1 MFAGLISWT
10 LLYVI
15 IIILQIIKLLP
26 KAMYEQLSLHKASPK
41 DTYRFPLALYTL
53 IQCSF

>member
-26 KAMYEQLSLHKASPK
+26 KAMYEQLRLHKASPK